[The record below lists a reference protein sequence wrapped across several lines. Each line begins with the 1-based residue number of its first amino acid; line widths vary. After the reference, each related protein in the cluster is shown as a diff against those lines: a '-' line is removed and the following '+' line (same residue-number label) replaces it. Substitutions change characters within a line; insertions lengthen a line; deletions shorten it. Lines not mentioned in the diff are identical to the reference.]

1 MKLHKGSCKS
11 VVGGKTQ
18 ETGWSGEKILR
29 IAGNLAGSWDLG
41 TFQCWQVSVCVLL
54 FRLHAKNI

>member
-1 MKLHKGSCKS
+1 MKRQKGSSKI

-29 IAGNLAGSWDLG
+29 IAGN
-41 TFQCWQVSVCVLL
+41 
-54 FRLHAKNI
+54 